1 MPQVKF
7 LKGRKKNLA
16 NVPLDNGAIY
26 FTSDE
31 RRLYVDT
38 PTARLPV
45 TGDIVAGKI
54 FYALLPKSEWNTET
68 KEQVIEYIQNIN
80 VL

>member
-16 NVPLDNGAIY
+16 TVPLDNGAIY

-45 TGDIVAGKI
+45 TGDTIAGKI
-54 FYALLPKSEWNTET
+54 FYALLPKSGWKTET
-68 KEQVIEYIQNIN
+68 KE
-80 VL
+80 